1 MAGEVTEGATLLKD
15 KLEEEGSL
23 TVDEA
28 RAFLRDNGLEG
39 NLLNLSIGYGQPKRL
54 GWYHKRDG
62 SLYPGPA
69 DGAEGAGGGGDIP
82 NPQDLSTPRE
92 QFESVARM
100 MGIKQS
106 IAQTAAFY
114 LDNGFDLTDPAS
126 TWDGITKM
134 LEIGT
139 AQKKRLW
146 QTWVSFLGS
155 DLSPEIVKKVER
167 GSAALVAL
175 DRTEASTNGHKPVRR
190 FVAVNGEVLPTDSE
204 DESAM
209 SFAEAIQAANLQ
221 VHGRPEPGNDQ
232 SGLIAALHE
241 SGETTRELIK
251 ANAEARRPTGDD
263 GNKATMDL
271 MMKWMDSRMDAE
283 RERTNGLI
291 TLINEQNDR
300 NNERM
305 TEALGQVA
313 AAVGNKKGPFA
324 ELDEIMPGFG
334 TKVLEKFLNPPE
346 PAKPS
351 GSLTIGGDGMEG
363 DRIVVNNVDD
373 YVKIKKVNQAG
384 AALTMARESMPK
396 LLQVGE
402 RIAMAIDRS
411 TKADK
416 AVDQQEEQETVQAKC
431 TNPDCA
437 QDLQVKKGAKAFQCP
452 WCRAVQD
459 LDGNRLDGPMEG
471 REEAEPEARPMPG
484 ATASDETAPPQATVD
499 GEPVDEVTL
508 EREGPVETQVEEK
521 EEAAVPA

>member
-15 KLEEEGSL
+15 KLEEDGSL
-23 TVDEA
+23 TVEEA
-28 RAFLRDNGLEG
+28 RAFLRDSGLDG
-39 NLLNLSIGYGQPKRL
+39 NTLNLALGHGQTKRL
-54 GWYHKRDG
+54 GWYHRVEGELFPGAADG
-62 SLYPGPA
+62 S
-69 DGAEGAGGGGDIP
+69 GGGGDGGDIP

-92 QFESVARM
+92 QFEAVGRM
-100 MGIKQS
+100 MGISKKV
-106 IAQTAAFY
+106 AQTAAFY

-126 TWDGITKM
+126 TWDGITKI

-155 DLSPEIVKKVER
+155 DLSPEIVKHVER

-175 DRTEASTNGHKPVRR
+175 DRSEGATNGHKPVRR
-190 FVAVNGEVLPTDSE
+190 FVAVNGEVLPTDSA

-221 VHGRPEPGNDQ
+221 VHGRTEPSNDQ

-251 ANAEARRPTGDD
+251 ANAEASKPQGDD
-263 GNKATMDL
+263 GTKTTLDL
-271 MMKWMDSRMDAE
+271 MMRWMDSRMDAE
-283 RERTNGLI
+283 RERTSGLI
-291 TLINEQNDR
+291 TLMNEQNDR

-305 TEALGQVA
+305 TEALGQLA
-313 AAVGNKKGPFA
+313 GAVGNKKGPFA

-346 PAKPS
+346 AAKPS

-411 TKADK
+411 TKAEK
-416 AVDQQEEQETVQAKC
+416 EAGQQEEQETLQAKC
-431 TNPDCA
+431 ANPDCGE
-437 QDLQVKKGAKAFQCP
+437 DLQVRKGAKAFQCP
-452 WCRAVQD
+452 YCRAVQD
-459 LDGNRLDGPMEG
+459 LEGNRLDGPMEG
-471 REEAEPEARPMPG
+471 RESAEPEARPMPG
-484 ATASDETAPPQATVD
+484 AVPSDESTGAEEST
-499 GEPVDEVTL
+499 
-508 EREGPVETQVEEK
+508 VEETAAEPPGEER